1 MCSKWIIKYM
11 HLCVPIWSTND
22 KPVFFGGKLGSQK
35 KLTLVGFG
43 VSYTIISLRSIKEY
57 IHWKYDG
64 FMWSITYF
72 LPKKE

>member
-1 MCSKWIIKYM
+1 MYLSDLPM
-11 HLCVPIWSTND
+11 TSL
-22 KPVFFGGKLGSQK
+22 FFCRETTWTDSDLRK

-43 VSYTIISLRSIKEY
+43 VSYTIGISLRSIKEY